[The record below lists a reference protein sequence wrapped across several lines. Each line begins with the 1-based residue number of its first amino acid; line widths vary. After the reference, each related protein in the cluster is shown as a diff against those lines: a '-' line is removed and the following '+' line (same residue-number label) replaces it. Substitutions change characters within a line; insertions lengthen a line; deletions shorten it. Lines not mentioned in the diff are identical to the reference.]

1 MVQKSH
7 PRHHLVRLCCVLS
20 VVGHD
25 TLSFRERTLEKQN
38 DVFDFEQ
45 NEEGSSDGI
54 QDHSPPHALKYD
66 PTFTN
71 TFTTQNDQN
80 TNNNNNNQE
89 NK

>member
-25 TLSFRERTLEKQN
+25 TLSFRERTLEKRN

-45 NEEGSSDGI
+45 NEEVSSDGI
-54 QDHSPPHALKYD
+54 QNDFPPRALSVT

-80 TNNNNNNQE
+80 TNNNNKE